1 MVFTQLRTNET
12 DRHIFTSLFR
22 DKLSLQ
28 EEEEEEEEEGYED
41 KKKKSQVPKKNSKRN
56 SSECSQVEKEIKGI
70 KVKKKD
76 SVHSAKAKGSRF
88 NRSQKKESVVKDDTK
103 MAITMATAH

>member
-41 KKKKSQVPKKNSKRN
+41 KKKKSQVPKKNSKFN
-56 SSECSQVEKEIKGI
+56 S
-70 KVKKKD
+70 
-76 SVHSAKAKGSRF
+76 
-88 NRSQKKESVVKDDTK
+88 
-103 MAITMATAH
+103 